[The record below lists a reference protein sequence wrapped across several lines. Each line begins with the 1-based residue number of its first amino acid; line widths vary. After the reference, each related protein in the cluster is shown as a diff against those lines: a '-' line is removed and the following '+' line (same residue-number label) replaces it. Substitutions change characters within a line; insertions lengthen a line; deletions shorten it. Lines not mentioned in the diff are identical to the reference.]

1 MKEDKISKSKT
12 SRLFKIGK
20 TLVKASGAYALEK
33 GKQKAMELTS
43 KIEDSQEYVAQI
55 KAAKELISTMGHLKG
70 GMMKLGQMIS
80 ITDDLMLPKEVT
92 DLFKVLQKDT
102 SFMPKIDLL
111 KQFKESF
118 DQTPEDLF
126 SEFDYRPMAAASIGQ
141 VHKAK
146 LKSGEYVAVKVQYPN
161 IEKIVENDLKQMD
174 TIKTMLEKIIPNME
188 ASDHIIGEL
197 KRSLMEECNYILEA
211 KNIKA
216 FGENFKDSDK
226 IIIPKV
232 FEEYSTKT
240 ILTME
245 FMEGDHYEE
254 TLDYPQEVRD
264 NLAQAFYDFHFT
276 SLCDHRHIHADP
288 QHGNYLFSHDKITV
302 LDFGATKEFTKEF
315 VTSYLSFSKS
325 ISTKDLPRFKKHM
338 CEFNFLKDDASE
350 ERVQQYFDLI
360 YEFYAPFIVKGRQKV
375 KGDNPFQ
382 SLFDFLKSIKFK
394 DKTAPDENF
403 ILLDRA
409 NIGVYMKVR
418 KWDAS
423 VDWLSMI
430 EKQQKIYGIE

>member
-43 KIEDSQEYVAQI
+43 KIEEGNEYIAQI
-55 KAAKELISTMGHLKG
+55 KAAKELITTMGHLKG

-102 SFMPKIDLL
+102 SYMPKLDLL

-118 DQTPEDLF
+118 DQLPSDLF
-126 SEFDYRPMAAASIGQ
+126 LEFDYKPIAAASIGQ

-146 LKSGEYVAVKVQYPN
+146 LKTGEYVAVKIQYPN
-161 IEKIVENDLKQMD
+161 IESIVENDLKQMD
-174 TIKTMLEKIIPNME
+174 TIKKMLEKVIPSME
-188 ASDHIIGEL
+188 ASDHIIDEL
-197 KRSLMEECNYILEA
+197 KRSLMEECDYIKEA
-211 KNIKA
+211 QNIKV
-216 FGENFKDSDK
+216 FGENFKDCNE
-226 IIIPKV
+226 IVIPRV
-232 FEEYSTKT
+232 FEEFSTKF

-245 FMEGDHYEE
+245 FMEGDHYED
-254 TLDYPQEVRD
+254 TLDYPQDVKD
-264 NLAQAFYDFHFT
+264 KLAQIFYDFHFT

-288 QHGNYLFSHDKITV
+288 QHGNYLFKHDKVIV
-302 LDFGATKEFTKEF
+302 LDFGATKEFSKDF
-315 VTSYLSFSKS
+315 VTRYLSFSKS
-325 ISTKDLPRFKKHM
+325 ISTKNLPRFKKHM
-338 CEFNFLKDDASE
+338 CEFNFLKEDASDQKVE
-350 ERVQQYFDLI
+350 EYFNLI
-360 YEFYAPFIVKGRQKV
+360 YEFYAPFIVEGRHKV

-382 SLFDFLKSIKFK
+382 SLFEFIKSIKFK
-394 DKTAPDENF
+394 DKTVPDENF

-409 NIGVYMKVR
+409 NIGVYMKAR
-418 KWDAS
+418 KWNAS